1 MVGHFLN
8 GVLPIFSIG
17 ILGFLLGKKQIF
29 KFEAAMVLN
38 KFVMLI
44 GVPSLIFLLLSKA
57 PISEFNFKML
67 SGYFFYGNSTL
78 FSWVFDCKIYFS

>member
-29 KFEAAMVLN
+29 KFEAAMILN
-38 KFVMLI
+38 RFVMLI
-44 GVPSLIFLLLSKA
+44 GVPSLIFFTTLK
-57 PISEFNFKML
+57 
-67 SGYFFYGNSTL
+67 STH
-78 FSWVFDCKIYFS
+78 

>member
-29 KFEAAMVLN
+29 KFEAAMGLN

-44 GVPSLIFLLLSKA
+44 GVPSLIFLRK
-57 PISEFNFKML
+57 
-67 SGYFFYGNSTL
+67 
-78 FSWVFDCKIYFS
+78 